1 MANYRFRILN
11 VFAQTTLGGNP
22 LAVFEDARGLDD
34 ATMQALAR
42 QFNLSETTFILPS
55 EIATARVRIFT
66 PNFEMPFAGHPTLG
80 TAHVVRDL
88 KSAGDRLTLEMQ
100 AGCIPVAANGDQWTL
115 RANAPT
121 SRAFTAPRRDLAKA
135 LGLTIMEIAADPLW
149 VNTGN
154 EQLVVPLSSVAAIN
168 RCRPDSRLI
177 DEVCGDSQRNK
188 IYLWAKDG
196 VPANGVQAGVQHAS
210 VRFFFPNNGA
220 LSEDPGTGSAC
231 ANLGGYFVVSQ
242 MTLPQTWV
250 LRQGA
255 HINKPCQLHLHVDAQ
270 KAIFVGG
277 RVIELGRGEI
287 TL

>member
-1 MANYRFRILN
+1 MTNYRFRLLN

-22 LAVFEDARGLDD
+22 LAVIEDARGLDD

-42 QFNLSETTFILPS
+42 QFNLSETTFIFPS

-80 TAHVVRDL
+80 TAHVVREL
-88 KSAGDRLTLEMQ
+88 KNAGDALTLEMQ
-100 AGCIPVAANGDQWTL
+100 AGCIPVKANGDQWTL

-121 SRAFTAPRRDLAKA
+121 SRPFAALRDDLAKA
-135 LGLTIMEIAADPLW
+135 LGLSANDIAADPLW

-154 EQLVVPLSSVAAIN
+154 EQLVVPLTSLAALDH
-168 RCRPDSRLI
+168 CRPDSRLI
-177 DEVCGDSQRNK
+177 DQVCGDGQRNK

-196 VPANGVQAGVQHAS
+196 VPVNGLQQAS

-231 ANLGGYFVVSQ
+231 ANLGGYFVVTQ
-242 MTLPQTWV
+242 MALPQTWV
-250 LRQGA
+250 LRQGT

-270 KAIFVGG
+270 QNIFVGG
-277 RVIELGRGEI
+277 CVIELGRGEI
-287 TL
+287 SL

>member
-1 MANYRFRILN
+1 MASYRFRLLN

-34 ATMQALAR
+34 TTMQALAR
-42 QFNLSETTFILPS
+42 QFNLSETTFLFPS
-55 EIATARVRIFT
+55 EIADTRVRIFT

-88 KSAGDRLTLEMQ
+88 KNTADSLTLDMQ
-100 AGCIPVAANGDQWTL
+100 AGCIPVKAIGDEWTL
-115 RANAPT
+115 RSNAPT
-121 SRAFTAPRRDLAKA
+121 SRPFAASRSDLATA
-135 LGLTIMEIAADPLW
+135 LGLTASDIEANPVWI
-149 VNTGN
+149 NTGT
-154 EQLVVPLSSVAAIN
+154 EQLVVPISNLEAIDN
-168 RCRPDSRLI
+168 CRPNSRLI
-177 DEVCGDSQRNK
+177 DSVCGDGQRNK

-196 VPANGVQAGVQHAS
+196 APVDGVQQAS

-231 ANLGGYFVVSQ
+231 ANLGGYFVVTQ
-242 MTLPQTWV
+242 MALPQTWV
-250 LRQGA
+250 LRQGS
-255 HINKPCQLHLHVDAQ
+255 HINKPCQLRLHVDAQ

-287 TL
+287 SL